1 MSGLWGYTGIA
12 GKLLRD
18 AEVQVGDLIEI
29 MDGEPI
35 RGILMPRTEYGGE
48 EYLVVK
54 LRSGY
59 NIGVRVKPD
68 TEIKLL
74 EEGERRPRFVKPP
87 MPERRSGLP
96 RVDIIS
102 TGGTI
107 ASRVDYR
114 TGGVEPALNAED
126 LYSIFPELSEKAD
139 VKAKILFSEFSE
151 NLTPDHWRRMAYAV
165 EEAVEEETRGVVI
178 CHGTD
183 TMGYTAAALSFALK
197 DLHVPVVLVG
207 SQRSSDRPSSDAATN
222 LISAV
227 ATAIEAP
234 FAEVVVA
241 MHEDTSDTRIAIHRG
256 TKVRKCH
263 TSARNAFKS
272 VNIPPLAYYDLLKG
286 EIEVTGRILRKRGEG
301 DLRVQAEFDDKVALI
316 KYYPGMDPMVIDWLL
331 DRDVHGIILEGTG
344 LGHVGSR
351 FYPSMERAADQG
363 VFVGMTSQ
371 CIWGSVNMNV
381 YYTGRDLQRRGVTP
395 LGDMLPETALVKLM
409 WVLGSTHD
417 PQEVKRLMLTNL
429 SGEFAERR
437 WIG

>member
-1 MSGLWGYTGIA
+1 MSDLWGYTGIA
-12 GKLLRD
+12 GKLLKD
-18 AEVQVGDLIEI
+18 ARVQVGDLIEI
-29 MDGEPI
+29 MDKEPI
-35 RGILMPRTEYGGE
+35 RGVLMPRTEYGGE
-48 EYLVVK
+48 EYIVVK

-59 NIGVRVKPD
+59 NIGVRIKPD
-68 TEIKLL
+68 TRIKIL
-74 EEGERRPRFVKPP
+74 EKGERRPRFAKPP
-87 MPERRSGLP
+87 LPGRKSGLP

-114 TGGVEPALNAED
+114 TGGVEPALDAED

-165 EEAVEEETRGVVI
+165 EEAVKEEARGVVI

-197 DLHVPVVLVG
+197 DLPVPVVLAG

-227 ATAIEAP
+227 ATAVEAP

-241 MHEDTSDTRIAIHRG
+241 MHEETSDTQIAIHRG

-263 TSARNAFKS
+263 TSARGAFKS
-272 VNIPPLAYYDLLKG
+272 INIPPLAYYDLLKG
-286 EIEVTGRILRKRGEG
+286 KIKITGKILRKRGGG
-301 DLRVQAEFDDKVALI
+301 DLKVQAEFDDKVALI
-316 KYYPGMDPMVIDWLL
+316 KYYPGMDPVIIDLLL
-331 DRDVHGIILEGTG
+331 DKGVHGIILEGTG
-344 LGHVGSR
+344 LGHVSSR

-409 WVLGSTHD
+409 WALGSTRE
-417 PQEVKRLMLTNL
+417 PQEVKRLMLTNF
-429 SGEFAERR
+429 SGELSERR
-437 WIG
+437 WIE

>member
-1 MSGLWGYTGIA
+1 MSSLWGYTGIA
-12 GKLLRD
+12 DKLLRN
-18 AEVQVGDLIEI
+18 AGAQIGDLIEVVN
-29 MDGEPI
+29 GKPI
-35 RGILMPRTEYGGE
+35 RGFLMPRTEYGGE
-48 EYLVVK
+48 EYVVVK

-59 NIGVRVKPD
+59 NIGVKVKPD
-68 TEIKLL
+68 TRIEVL
-74 EEGERRPRFVKPP
+74 ERGEKKPRFVKPSQ
-87 MPERRSGLP
+87 PERKATLP
-96 RVDIIS
+96 RVDVIS

-114 TGGVEPALNAED
+114 TGGVEPALDAED

-151 NLTPDHWRRMAYAV
+151 NLTPDHWRKMAYAV
-165 EEAVEEETRGVVI
+165 EETVEEETRGVVI

-197 DLHVPVVLVG
+197 DLPVPVVLVG
-207 SQRSSDRPSSDAATN
+207 SQRSSDRPSSDAAIN

-227 ATAIEAP
+227 ATAVEAP

-241 MHEDTSDTRIAIHRG
+241 MHEETSDTRIAIHRG

-263 TSARNAFKS
+263 TSARDAFKS
-272 VNIPPLAYYDLLKG
+272 INIPPLAYYDPLKD
-286 EIEVTGRILRKRGEG
+286 EIKVIGKILRRRGEG
-301 DLRVQAEFDDKVALI
+301 DLKVQAEFDDKVALI
-316 KYYPGMDPMVIDWLL
+316 KYYPGMDPAIIDWLL
-331 DRDVHGIILEGTG
+331 DKGIHGIILEGTG
-344 LGHVGSR
+344 LGHVSSR
-351 FYPSMERAADQG
+351 FYPSIERATDQG

-409 WVLGSTHD
+409 WILGSTRELR
-417 PQEVKRLMLTNL
+417 EVKRLMLTNL

-437 WIG
+437 WIE